1 MSAVLPTDPSHSDHG
16 HADHAHDDHHHGA
29 PTGWR
34 RWVFAT
40 NHKDIGT
47 LYLLFSFTMLMVGG
61 VLALLIRAE
70 LFQPGLQLVNP
81 ELFNQLTTMHGLI
94 MVFGAIMPAFV
105 GFANWMLPLQ
115 IGASDMAFARMNN
128 FSFWLLPVAAIM
140 LTASFFVPG
149 GATAA
154 GWTLYAPLSLQMGPG
169 MDLAIFAMHIMGA
182 SSIIG
187 ISTGPAVMARTGA
200 RRGMLLTM
208 LTFAVGIVLVGLGAN
223 VFGSVPVVIVG
234 MVLFGFGN
242 GSVDVMM
249 NVEATAIEQRMG
261 RTILPVFHA
270 FFSFGTV
277 IGAVFG
283 IPLGVLAAVKRG
295 SLVDQ
300 IVRVIGLVGYS
311 VPIFWLGMLALL
323 IFYARLGWTSGP
335 GRIDITFEYT
345 FTPITGFYLI
355 DAILQRDWPALKDI
369 ISHLIL
375 PSALLGYFSLA
386 YISRMTRSFMLNE
399 LEQEYI
405 VAARAKGISETRIIW
420 GHALRN
426 AAVPLVTVIAL
437 SYAGLLEGSVLTE
450 TIFSWPGLGL
460 YITNSLQNADMN
472 AVLGGTIVIGSVF
485 IALNLVSDLLYRV
498 LDPRT
503 RVR

>member
-1 MSAVLPTDPSHSDHG
+1 MCTGTQKIAICSHSRRDFWNRLSLSE
-16 HADHAHDDHHHGA
+16 AVKTLSNTVTTKKVRRA
-29 PTGWR
+29 PR
-34 RWVFAT
+34 RSTALAASIASFLGIVVTTYLGLLAVTFF
-40 NHKDIGT
+40 IGR
-47 LYLLFSFTMLMVGG
+47 VVPIDP
-61 VLALLIRAE
+61 VLA
-70 LFQPGLQLVNP
+70 
-81 ELFNQLTTMHGLI
+81 
-94 MVFGAIMPAFV
+94 
-105 GFANWMLPLQ
+105 
-115 IGASDMAFARMNN
+115 
-128 FSFWLLPVAAIM
+128 
-140 LTASFFVPG
+140 
-149 GATAA
+149 
-154 GWTLYAPLSLQMGPG
+154 
-169 MDLAIFAMHIMGA
+169 
-182 SSIIG
+182 
-187 ISTGPAVMARTGA
+187 
-200 RRGMLLTM
+200 
-208 LTFAVGIVLVGLGAN
+208 
-223 VFGSVPVVIVG
+223 IVG
-234 MVLFGFGN
+234 DRAPAHVVARVREEM
-242 GSVDVMM
+242 
-249 NVEATAIEQRMG
+249 
-261 RTILPVFHA
+261 
-270 FFSFGTV
+270 
-277 IGAVFG
+277 G

-295 SLVDQ
+295 SIVDQ

-369 ISHLIL
+369 VSHLIL
-375 PSALLGYFSLA
+375 PSVLLGYFSLA

-405 VAARAKGISETRIIW
+405 IAARAKGISETRIIW

-485 IALNLVSDLLYRV
+485 IALNLVSDLLYRL

-503 RVR
+503 RAR